1 MQKKTLALS
10 AGLAPVLILA
20 GSASAGGT
28 DFADNFDSYSNGQG
42 VVGMNGWE
50 SWCGTGENANASN
63 VFSNSP
69 PNSLHTDSFDDI
81 VQDTDENAL
90 TSGQWVLEFNHYVDG
105 AATGVTFIIGLNSY
119 CNTTNNW
126 SLQLAFDADQ
136 NIVEAQ
142 GPFGGMGGNEQTALI
157 RDQWV
162 PVRVE
167 IDLDN
172 DLQDIYYNNQLLVD
186 DRSWSNGVSNN
197 GQGIVAI
204 SCFDFF
210 SNGSIEGSFF
220 DDVVFGPAPS
230 GPEAGMLTNV
240 TIINGSDPDMNGI
253 TIANLTQDDNVIERW
268 RTVPGFNVQQ
278 PNIAEIRYEGTTTGT
293 SLNSVLSRENA
304 NSNQGFAQVRA
315 FNYNTNQNVLLGQ
328 YNLTFGNGAGNDVEN
343 IVNATGTQYVSGNG
357 DFRIQIR
364 YVALVTFAPDMD
376 VWQDQFVAFFD

>member
-10 AGLAPVLILA
+10 AGIAPVLILA
-20 GSASAGGT
+20 GSAFAGGT

-81 VQDTDENAL
+81 VQDTDENVL
-90 TSGQWVLEFNHYVDG
+90 TTGLWVLEFNHYVDN
-105 AATGVTFIIGLNSY
+105 AATGSTYIIALNQY

-126 SLQLAFDADQ
+126 SLQVNFNATTDQ
-136 NIVEAQ
+136 VVAE
-142 GPFGGMGGNEQTALI
+142 GGNAEQTTLV
-157 RDQWV
+157 RGQWV

-172 DLQDIYYNNQLLVD
+172 DTHDIYYNGQLLVD
-186 DRSWSNGVSNN
+186 DRSWSEGVS
-197 GQGIVAI
+197 GGGIVAI

-220 DDVVFGPAPS
+220 DDVSFGPGAT
-230 GPEAGMLTNV
+230 GPEAGTLTNV
-240 TIINGSDPDMNGI
+240 TIINGSDPNNDGI
-253 TIANLTQDDNVIERW
+253 NIANLTQDDNVIERW

-278 PNIAEIRYEGTTTGT
+278 PNIAEIRYEGTTTGS

-315 FNYNTNQNVLLGQ
+315 FNYNTNQLNLLGQ

-343 IVNATGTQYVSGNG
+343 IINASGTQFVSGNG

-376 VWQDQFVAFFD
+376 IWQDQFVAFFD